1 MLTLARTAPL
11 LAPTAILFDLEN
23 ESAYRQWRE
32 LKLRNYP
39 ARVEDLV
46 VQVGDPRALTAAE
59 HEAILQR
66 CRKANMAIY
75 AGKVREADKDIPR
88 LLGRQFGLH
97 RLDSNWLADDDGITQ
112 LKVSGSGTGERQD
125 YIPYTDRPIK
135 WHTDGYYN
143 PPARRIWA
151 MLLHCVSCAGSGG
164 QNALMDHE
172 IAFLLLR
179 DANPDFVR
187 ALMAP
192 DAMTI
197 PARSNEGAIARAAE
211 TGPVFHVDPTT
222 ARLHMR
228 YTART
233 RSIRWKQD
241 PLTLA
246 ASAFLENLLNADP
259 PYIFRATLEPGMGI
273 VCNNVLHDRSGFADD
288 ATRRR
293 LLYRAR
299 YYDRIEDVA
308 AVPMKLA
315 ESQSLP

>member
-1 MLTLARTAPL
+1 MHTLESTTSS
-11 LAPTAILFDLEN
+11 LAPTAIPFDLEN
-23 ESAYRQWRE
+23 ESAYRQWRA
-32 LKLRNYP
+32 LKLRSYP
-39 ARVEDLV
+39 ARVEELV
-46 VQVGDPRALTAAE
+46 VEVGDPRALTGAE
-59 HEAILQR
+59 REAILQR
-66 CRKANMAIY
+66 SRKANMAIY
-75 AGKVREADKDIPR
+75 AGKVREADRDIPR
-88 LLGRQFGLH
+88 MLGRQIGLQ

-112 LKVSGSGTGERQD
+112 LVVSGTGARQS

-143 PPARRIWA
+143 PPTRRIWA
-151 MLLHCVSCAGSGG
+151 MLLHCVSSAGSGG

-172 IAFLLLR
+172 IAYLLLR

-197 PARSNEGAIARAAE
+197 PARASEGRIARAAE
-211 TGPVFHVDPTT
+211 TGPVFYIEPKS

-241 PLTLA
+241 ALTLA
-246 ASAFLENLLNADP
+246 ATAFLENLLSADS
-259 PYIFRATLEPGMGI
+259 PYLFRATLEPGMGI
-273 VCNNVLHDRSGFADD
+273 ICNNVLHDRSGFADND
-288 ATRRR
+288 AHRR

-299 YYDRIEDVA
+299 YYDRIEDGA
-308 AVPMKLA
+308 AVRMEPA
-315 ESQSLP
+315 VSQPSP

>member
-1 MLTLARTAPL
+1 MHTLTRTAPA
-11 LAPTAILFDLEN
+11 LAPTAIPFDLEN

-32 LKLRNYP
+32 LKLGSYP
-39 ARVEDLV
+39 ARVEELV
-46 VQVGDPRALTAAE
+46 VEVGDPRALTDAE
-59 HEAILQR
+59 REAILRR
-66 CRKANMAIY
+66 CRNANMAIY

-88 LLGRQFGLH
+88 LLGRQIGLQ

-112 LKVSGSGTGERQD
+112 LKASGTGERQD

-151 MLLHCVSCAGSGG
+151 MLLHCVSSAASGG

-172 IAFLLLR
+172 IAYLLLR

-197 PARSNEGAIARAAE
+197 PARANEGRIARPAE

-241 PLTLA
+241 ALTLA
-246 ASAFLENLLNADP
+246 ASAFLENLLNSDS
-259 PYIFRATLEPGMGI
+259 PYIVRATLEPGMGI
-273 VCNNVLHDRSGFADD
+273 VCNNVLHDRTGFADN
-288 ATRRR
+288 ATHHR

-299 YYDRIEDVA
+299 YYDRIDDDA
-308 AVPMKLA
+308 AVRIEPA
-315 ESQSLP
+315 VS

>member
-1 MLTLARTAPL
+1 MHTLTRTAPA
-11 LAPTAILFDLEN
+11 LAPTAIPFDLEN

-32 LKLRNYP
+32 LKLRSYP
-39 ARVEDLV
+39 ARIEELV
-46 VQVGDPRALTAAE
+46 VEVGDPRALTGAE
-59 HEAILQR
+59 HEAILRR

-88 LLGRQFGLH
+88 LLGRQFGLQ

-112 LKVSGSGTGERQD
+112 LTVSGIGERQD

-143 PPARRIWA
+143 PPARRIRA
-151 MLLHCVSCAGSGG
+151 MLLHCVSSAASGG
-164 QNALMDHE
+164 QSALMDHE
-172 IAFLLLR
+172 IAYLLLR
-179 DANPDFVR
+179 DANPEFVR

-197 PARSNEGAIARAAE
+197 PARANESSVARPAE
-211 TGPVFHVDPTT
+211 TGPVFHVDPST
-222 ARLHMR
+222 AELHMR

-233 RSIRWKQD
+233 RSIRWTQD

-246 ASAFLENLLNADP
+246 ATAFLESLLSADST
-259 PYIFRATLEPGMGI
+259 YIFRATLEPGMGI
-273 VCNNVLHDRSGFADD
+273 ICNNVLHDRSGFTDNEAH
-288 ATRRR
+288 RR

-299 YYDRIEDVA
+299 YYDRIEDGA
-308 AVPMKLA
+308 AVRMEPA
-315 ESQSLP
+315 VSQPSL

>member
-1 MLTLARTAPL
+1 MHASARAAHALAANP
-11 LAPTAILFDLEN
+11 FDPEN
-23 ESAYRQWRE
+23 ESAYRRWRDQ
-32 LKLRNYP
+32 KLRNHP
-39 ARVEDLV
+39 SRVEELMV
-46 VQVGDPRALTAAE
+46 EVGDPRALTGAE

-75 AGKVREADKDIPR
+75 AGGAREADKDIPR
-88 LLGRQFGLH
+88 LLGRQFGLQ
-97 RLDSNWLADDDGITQ
+97 RLDANWLADDDGISQ
-112 LKVSGSGTGERQD
+112 LTVSGTGERRD

-151 MLLHCVSCAGSGG
+151 MLLHCVSSAASGG
-164 QNALMDHE
+164 RSGLMDHE
-172 IAFLLLR
+172 IAYLLLR

-192 DAMTI
+192 EAMTI
-197 PARSNEGAIARAAE
+197 PARSNDAGVARPAR
-211 TGPVFHVDPTT
+211 TGPVFHVDPNS

-241 PLTLA
+241 APTLA
-246 ASAFLENLLNADP
+246 ASAFLENLLNADS
-259 PYIFRATLEPGMGI
+259 PYLFRATLAPGMGI

-288 ATRRR
+288 PTHRR

-299 YYDRIEDVA
+299 YFDRIEDGA
-308 AVPMKLA
+308 AVSTEPA
-315 ESQSLP
+315 ASQASP

>member
-1 MLTLARTAPL
+1 MHTRARTAPC
-11 LAPTAILFDLEN
+11 LAPAAIPFDLEN

-32 LKLRNYP
+32 FKLRDYP
-39 ARVEDLV
+39 ARVDDLV
-46 VQVGDPRALTAAE
+46 VEIGDPRSLTGAE
-59 HEAILQR
+59 REAILRR
-66 CRKANMAIY
+66 CCRANMAVY

-88 LLGRQFGLH
+88 LLGRQLGLQ
-97 RLDSNWLADDDGITQ
+97 RLDANWLADDDGITQ
-112 LKVSGSGTGERQD
+112 LTVSGTGERQD
-125 YIPYTDRPIK
+125 YIPYTDRTIK

-143 PPARRIWA
+143 PPSRRIWA
-151 MLLHCVSCAGSGG
+151 MLLHCVSSAGSGG
-164 QNALMDHE
+164 RNALMDHE
-172 IAFLLLR
+172 IAYLLLR

-197 PARSNEGAIARAAE
+197 PARANEGTIARPAE

-241 PLTLA
+241 ALTLA
-246 ASAFLENLLNADP
+246 ASAFLERLLNADSR
-259 PYIFRATLEPGMGI
+259 YIFRATLEPGMGI
-273 VCNNVLHDRSGFADD
+273 VCNNVLHDRTGFADS
-288 ATRRR
+288 AAQRR

-299 YYDRIEDVA
+299 YYDQIEDGA
-308 AVPMKLA
+308 AVPTA
-315 ESQSLP
+315 PAAAQPSL